1 MNNNNT
7 VTVLTTNC
15 SSCHAPLPVDS
26 AYRICQTCREQ
37 VAAIRRR
44 RRAEQEEQEGRPVR
58 RRGRPRVEI
67 SQTIPAA
74 YISQLSRLRPL
85 DLGCMDKECSHC
97 HALRWFDERQ
107 EISSMRNPTWESCC
121 KQGSVQ
127 LQLLPGPPEYLKN
140 LLAGT
145 GAQGRH
151 FKDSLCQ
158 YNAAFAFTS
167 LGCDIV
173 SAEERNANN
182 NNRSGL
188 NAFQIHGA
196 LCHRQGP
203 LLSVGGNT
211 SLYVQLYIYDP
222 SYAPQRRSE
231 RNENLGNGNI
241 ESLSIVL
248 AQCNLFARIY
258 CHAYKILSNHES
270 FSINSEK
277 RSSNNGS
284 TESGSPYIIISSS
297 MRMHLIEG
305 GDRRAQDLPTMEKVV
320 AVIQIEYNDRGFR
333 NIILTLRSNTIKESI
348 TTTVKINGMS
358 LSCMVCILITLRMT

>member
-37 VAAIRRR
+37 VAATRRR

-58 RRGRPRVEI
+58 RRGRPRVEL

-203 LLSVGGNT
+203 LLSVRGNT

-222 SYAPQRRSE
+222 SYAAQRRSE
-231 RNENLGNGNI
+231 RNENLENGNI
-241 ESLSIVL
+241 ESLSI
-248 AQCNLFARIY
+248 
-258 CHAYKILSNHES
+258 ILSNHES

-320 AVIQIEYNDRGFR
+320 AVIQIEYNDRGFH
-333 NIILTLRSNTIKESI
+333 NIILTLRSNSR
-348 TTTVKINGMS
+348 NDS
-358 LSCMVCILITLRMT
+358 LR